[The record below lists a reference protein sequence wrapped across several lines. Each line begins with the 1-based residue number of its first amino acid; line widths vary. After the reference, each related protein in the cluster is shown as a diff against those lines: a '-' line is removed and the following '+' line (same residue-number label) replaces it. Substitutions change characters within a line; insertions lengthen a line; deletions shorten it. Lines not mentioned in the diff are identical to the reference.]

1 MAMNNDALIA
11 IINDFVDSS
20 DDQSDSE
27 SDDEL
32 SINANKVIC
41 GKRPRLQHYLNIIV
55 LYDDQEFKSN
65 FRFGTDYGDTC
76 IRKAL
81 IRCVHYRQQVTPVCK
96 MLPKYA

>member
-65 FRFGTDYGDTC
+65 FR
-76 IRKAL
+76 
-81 IRCVHYRQQVTPVCK
+81 
-96 MLPKYA
+96 

>member
-65 FRFGTDYGDTC
+65 FRFENILDGTTFKQLFT
-76 IRKAL
+76 IKKIIL
-81 IRCVHYRQQVTPVCK
+81 
-96 MLPKYA
+96 